1 MVFYDKNGNIHTYN
15 IEENSYID
23 KGLKAKIYRIS
34 DTECIKVLN
43 CDPINYFDEEV
54 YNEIKS
60 LSLNGLVKLGIPFY
74 TSGMLKDYTMEYLEK
89 SKSSILDMPTE
100 YTLDNINSL
109 YKSLNVLADN
119 SILVQDLIER
129 NLIVG
134 NSKVTLIDLDNY
146 KKSNLSKTDILYKNT
161 WYLLFA
167 FKRLYQAELIAKG
180 YDLDDLDTF
189 LNGDMTLNENLT
201 YLFDYNGYKEEPAKV
216 LEKEF
221 KGTKT
226 PMELFTKK

>member
-1 MVFYDKNGNIHTYN
+1 MVFYDKDGNIHTYN
-15 IEENSYID
+15 MNADNCFD
-23 KGLKAKIYRIS
+23 KGLKAKVYRIS
-34 DTECIKVLN
+34 DTECLKVLN

-74 TSGMLKDYTMEYLEK
+74 TDGMLKDYTMEYLEK
-89 SKSSILDMPTE
+89 SKRSILDMSTE

-109 YKSLNVLADN
+109 YKTLNVLADN

-134 NSKVTLIDLDNY
+134 DSKITLIDLDNY
-146 KKSNLSKTDILYKNT
+146 KKTNFSKSDILYKNT

-167 FKRLYQAELIAKG
+167 FKKLYQAELIAKG

-201 YLFDYNGYKEEPAKV
+201 YLFDYNGNKEEPSIV
-216 LEKEF
+216 LKR
-221 KGTKT
+221 KLVGTRT
-226 PMELFTKK
+226 PMELFAKK